1 MNPRYAIY
9 FAPQKH
15 APWWDFGS
23 HWLGRDEWDNV
34 VLTQPT
40 LPDFAPDEQARVT
53 AEPRRY
59 GFHATLKAPFR
70 LSGGHTAQDLL
81 ARLHGLAATLKP
93 VRLSPLLVTALGN
106 FVALTPCAESTA
118 LQALAAACVTELD
131 DLRAPPTD
139 ADLQRRRIDPL
150 DARGHELLQRYGYP
164 HVLERFR
171 LHLTLS
177 GSVAADV
184 QQRLIYA
191 VSPEIDR
198 LNALAPLV
206 LDRLCLFVE
215 SAPGAAFL
223 RVADVPVGA

>member
-1 MNPRYAIY
+1 MNRRYAIY

-15 APWWDFGS
+15 APWWHFGS
-23 HWLGRDEWDNV
+23 HWLGRDEFDD
-34 VLTQPT
+34 VLLAQPT
-40 LPDFAPDEQARVT
+40 LPDIAPDEQALVT

-70 LSGGHTAQDLL
+70 LSGGHTEQDLL
-81 ARLHGLAATLKP
+81 ARLHTLATVLKP
-93 VRLSPLLVTALGN
+93 VTLSPLQASALGN
-106 FVALTPCAESTA
+106 FVALTPAAESA
-118 LQALAAACVTELD
+118 QLQIFAAACVTEVD
-131 DLRAPPTD
+131 DLRAPPSA
-139 ADLQRRRIDPL
+139 ADLKRRRIDAP
-150 DARGHELLQRYGYP
+150 DARGLELLQHYGYP

-171 LHLTLS
+171 FHFTLS
-177 GSVAADV
+177 GAVTAQT

-198 LNALAPLV
+198 LNALAPLA
-206 LDRLCLFVE
+206 LDQLCLFVE